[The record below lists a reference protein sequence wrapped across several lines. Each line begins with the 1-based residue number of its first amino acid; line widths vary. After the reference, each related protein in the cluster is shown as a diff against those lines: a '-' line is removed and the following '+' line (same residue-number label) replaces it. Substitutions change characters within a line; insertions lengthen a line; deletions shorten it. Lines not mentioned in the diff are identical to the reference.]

1 MKGDTPSKV
10 DLQHVETA
18 VSSVRCKL
26 KLSCNFLSNQSPCSP
41 PFFSRSKIAPYGTE
55 KSIRNKMSLTTCDR
69 GLSSPGVLE
78 MGECDIVPMIADVPV
93 DCSWV
98 PQIAAFVGGTA

>member
-1 MKGDTPSKV
+1 MLKLLLALLD
-10 DLQHVETA
+10 
-18 VSSVRCKL
+18 VSL

-55 KSIRNKMSLTTCDR
+55 KASIPHFVAISIRNKMSLTTCDR